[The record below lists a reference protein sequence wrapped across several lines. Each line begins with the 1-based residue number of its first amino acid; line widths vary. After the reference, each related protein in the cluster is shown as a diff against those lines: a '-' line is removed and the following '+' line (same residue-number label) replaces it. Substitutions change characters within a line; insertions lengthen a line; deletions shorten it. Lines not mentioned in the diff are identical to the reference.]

1 MCSPC
6 ACLPPQH
13 LFHPEVEPIRKEVCD
28 RVIEA
33 ADKGKPPNRIIL
45 AGGYS
50 TSPYLQRILK
60 EATKPEKIFSDS
72 RHSRFRN
79 PAYNNWTVDKDP
91 LFTVLQVRTV

>member
-1 MCSPC
+1 M
-6 ACLPPQH
+6 
-13 LFHPEVEPIRKEVCD
+13 
-28 RVIEA
+28 IEA

-91 LFTVLQVRTV
+91 LFTVLKGDMACLVPVVCLCEIEKVSAFER